1 MRYSCRS
8 FIGHNPDH
16 SWSQYW
22 EGGADN
28 SLSCLINI
36 SSFSVDLPQ
45 IGREILET
53 LPKIFD
59 ATTLQSTLE
68 LIIANPKYSSLEISL
83 SLALVQGDSL
93 TVAQLNSGQIFL
105 HRGSNLANLIEGQPG
120 KISLASGQ
128 IADGD
133 RLLFVSDK
141 FFTQFPLDYL
151 RSTLSLTTVSA
162 IEEAV
167 LGDLVNLDDQN
178 LTSAALIEF
187 EQDQPQ
193 PVEVETTPA
202 PLPTPPTHEAKVSHL
217 PIASFASRRKIRL
230 VIGIIILFLF
240 VGSVIFTSRQNQAK
254 KLETQYLA
262 LETQIQQSIDQSI
275 KLKPLNLESSRQEAQ
290 KAQDL
295 LTSIKL
301 LKVHSDKVESLEKS
315 ISELL
320 TTSGSSEYSPEFYFD
335 TSLIAGQKNFT
346 FLRSYSSKL
355 YLLDPADSKLFELS
369 ISEKNHRLISD
380 DSALSTTIDF
390 AVDKN
395 ITTLLSPKTISVLK
409 DGKPSGSLEFKDL
422 VPTHFHMWNSAA
434 YFLTSD
440 SIYKSAPNSTAFS
453 APQNWLKTG
462 NNLPANTT
470 SISINGSIW
479 TITASGSITS
489 FTQGVKDKN
498 IPSLN
503 SEIKSASRLQA
514 APDYDKLV
522 FTDGDNI
529 VYIYNKAGESVSK
542 FNYGDKKILDI
553 ALDPPS
559 NTVFVLCSDQKIY
572 KINL

>member
-28 SLSCLINI
+28 SLCCLINI
-36 SSFSVDLPQ
+36 SSFSANLSQ
-45 IGREILET
+45 IGREILDI

-59 ATTLQSTLE
+59 AVTLQSTLE
-68 LIIANPKYSSLEISL
+68 LIAANPNYSSIEISL
-83 SLALVQGDSL
+83 SLALVQGDNL

-105 HRGSNLANLIEGQPG
+105 HRGSSLASLIDGQSD
-120 KISLASGQ
+120 KISLISGQ
-128 IADGD
+128 ITPGD
-133 RLLFVSDK
+133 RLLFVSSN

-151 RSTLSLTTVSA
+151 RATLSLTTVSA
-162 IEEAV
+162 IEEVV

-178 LTSAALIEF
+178 LVSAALIEF
-187 EQDQPQ
+187 EQDQAQ
-193 PVEVETTPA
+193 PVEVGPVAVSTPI
-202 PLPTPPTHEAKVSHL
+202 PVHHDAKVSHL
-217 PIASFASRRKIRL
+217 PIASSASRRKTRL
-230 VIGIIILFLF
+230 IIGIIILFLF
-240 VGSVIFTSRQNQAK
+240 TGSIIFTSRQNQAK
-254 KLETQYLA
+254 KIEAQYLA

-295 LTSIKL
+295 LTNIRS
-301 LKVHSDKVESLEKS
+301 LKIHSDKIESLEKS
-315 ISELL
+315 VTELL
-320 TTSGSSEYSPEFYFD
+320 NTSGSSEYSPEFYFD
-335 TSLIAGQKNFT
+335 TSNIAGQKNFT
-346 FLRSYSSKL
+346 LLRSYSSKL
-355 YLLDPADSKLFELS
+355 YLLDPADTKLFELS
-369 ISEKNHRLISD
+369 ISEKQHRLISD
-380 DSALSTTIDF
+380 DTALSTTIDF

-395 ITTLLSPKTISVLK
+395 LITLLSPKSISVLK

-422 VPTHFHMWNSAA
+422 SPIHFHMWNSAA
-434 YFLTSD
+434 YYLTSD

-453 APQNWLKTG
+453 TPQNWLKTG
-462 NNLPANTT
+462 NNLPTNTT

-489 FTQGVKDKN
+489 FTQGVKDKT
-498 IPSLN
+498 IPSLS

-514 APDYDKLV
+514 APDYDKLA

-559 NTVFVLCSDQKIY
+559 NTVFVLCTDQKIY
-572 KINL
+572 KIIL